1 MLHRISHPAGWAGL
15 VVAGALAASFT
26 GYANDAPRDRTDRQ
40 QGVERRAQA
49 ALVVEDD
56 YDYYP
61 GYEMYY
67 NRSRQEYVYR
77 EGAEWIRRPTPL
89 GVAVETLNASPSV
102 HLDFHDAPERHHDDV
117 VKTYPKHWAP
127 PAKPHDD
134 TGDGKNRSGAASA
147 PGGTG
152 SGSATGNDARR

>member
-102 HLDFHDAPERHHDDV
+102 HLDFHDSPERHHDTV
-117 VKTYPKHWAP
+117 VKTYPKHWASP
-127 PAKPHDD
+127 SKDHDD
-134 TGDGKNRSGAASA
+134 KGEHMGDGKNDGKR
-147 PGGTG
+147 
-152 SGSATGNDARR
+152 